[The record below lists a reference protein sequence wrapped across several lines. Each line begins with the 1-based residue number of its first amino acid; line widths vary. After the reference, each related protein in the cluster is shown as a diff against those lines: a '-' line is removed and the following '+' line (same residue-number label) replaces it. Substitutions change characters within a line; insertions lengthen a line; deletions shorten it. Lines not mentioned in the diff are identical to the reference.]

1 MWRCDRANESTM
13 LKSTK
18 KLWGRRGIHDLDR
31 RFRYVVE
38 VDSHVVAYHTF
49 GEAAQMSE
57 NRVKGIV
64 AVGAVS
70 SSC

>member
-1 MWRCDRANESTM
+1 MGVVD
-13 LKSTK
+13 
-18 KLWGRRGIHDLDR
+18 GGIHDLDR
-31 RFRYVVE
+31 RFRHVAE
-38 VDSHVVAYHTF
+38 VDSDVVAGPVGKL